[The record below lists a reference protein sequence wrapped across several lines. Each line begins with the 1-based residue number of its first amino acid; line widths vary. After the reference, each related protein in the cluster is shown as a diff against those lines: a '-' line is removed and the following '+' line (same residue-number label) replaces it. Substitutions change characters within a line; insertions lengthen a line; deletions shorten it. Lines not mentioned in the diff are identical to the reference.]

1 MRESEPLE
9 LARDV
14 EVVEI
19 PAGTRSIL
27 PAGSHVLVTQTLGGN
42 YTVMTVDGYLFRIDG
57 RDADALGK
65 EVRPVDPRLEAT
77 VEPGADVPVD
87 EGLVQDQLRTVYDPE
102 IPVNIVD
109 LGLVYRCDI
118 VQRPEGGHRVDIDM
132 TMTAPGCGM
141 GEYLKQDVEEK
152 LRQVPGVADVQ
163 VNIVWE
169 PLWDRDMM
177 SEAAKLQ
184 LGML

>member
-1 MRESEPLE
+1 MRESEPISLT
-9 LARDV
+9 RDV

-19 PAGTRSIL
+19 PMGTRSVL
-27 PAGSHVLVTQTLGGN
+27 PAGTHVLVTQTLGGN
-42 YTVMTVDGYLFRIDG
+42 YTVMTVDGYLYRVDG
-57 RDADALGK
+57 RDADSLGK
-65 EVRPVDPRLEAT
+65 DVRPIDPRLEA
-77 VEPGADVPVD
+77 EASGPDVPVD
-87 EGLVQDQLRTVYDPE
+87 EALVQDQLRTVYDPE

-109 LGLVYRCDI
+109 LGLVYRCEI
-118 VQRPEGGHRVDIDM
+118 VPREEGGHRIEIDM

-152 LRQVPGVADVQ
+152 LRAVPGVKDVAI
-163 VNIVWE
+163 NIVWE

-177 SEAAKLQ
+177 SEAARLQ

>member
-1 MRESEPLE
+1 MRESEPTS

-14 EVVEI
+14 EVVMI
-19 PAGTRSIL
+19 PDGIRSVLPAGT
-27 PAGSHVLVTQTLGGN
+27 HVLIHQTLGGN
-42 YTVMTVDGYLFRIDG
+42 YTVMDVDGRLFRIDG
-57 RDADALGK
+57 RDADSLGK
-65 EVRPVDPRLEAT
+65 AVRAVDPRLEAKA
-77 VEPGADVPVD
+77 EGDDVPVD

-102 IPVNIVD
+102 IPVNILD
-109 LGLVYRCDI
+109 LGLVYRCEI
-118 VQRPEGGHRVDIDM
+118 VKRDEGGHRVEIDM

-152 LRQVPGVADVQ
+152 LRDVPGVKDVAI
-163 VNIVWE
+163 NIVWE

-177 SEAAKLQ
+177 SEAARLQ

>member
-1 MRESEPLE
+1 MRESEPISLS
-9 LARDV
+9 RDV

-19 PAGTRSIL
+19 PAGTRSVL

-57 RDADALGK
+57 RDADSLGK
-65 EVRPVDPRLEAT
+65 DVRPVDPRLEAKDA
-77 VEPGADVPVD
+77 GDDVAVD
-87 EGLVQDQLRTVYDPE
+87 ESLIQDQLRTVYDPE

-109 LGLVYRCDI
+109 LGLVYRCEI
-118 VQRPEGGHRVDIDM
+118 VKRPEGGHRVEVDM

-152 LRQVPGVADVQ
+152 LLAVPGVKDVEI
-163 VNIVWE
+163 NIVWE

-177 SEAAKLQ
+177 SEAARLQ

>member
-1 MRESEPLE
+1 MRESEPIALV
-9 LARDV
+9 RDV

-19 PAGTRSIL
+19 PAGTRSLL
-27 PAGSHVLVTQTLGGN
+27 PAGTHVLLTQTLGGN

-65 EVRPVDPRLEAT
+65 DVRAVDPRLAAPAA
-77 VEPGADVPVD
+77 VADGPVD
-87 EGLVQDQLRTVYDPE
+87 MTLVQDQLRTVYDPE

-109 LGLVYRCDI
+109 LGLVYRCEAVALPD
-118 VQRPEGGHRVDIDM
+118 GGNRIEIDM

-141 GEYLKQDVEEK
+141 GEYMKADVEQK
-152 LRQVPGVADVQ
+152 LLEIPGVAEVQ
-163 VNIVWE
+163 VEIVWE
-169 PLWDRDMM
+169 PMWDRDRM

-184 LGML
+184 LGMY

>member
-1 MRESEPLE
+1 MRESEPIALI
-9 LARDV
+9 RDV

-19 PAGTRSIL
+19 PAGTRSLL
-27 PAGSHVLVTQTLGGN
+27 PAGTHVLLTQTLGGN

-65 EVRPVDPRLEAT
+65 DVRAIDPRLA
-77 VEPGADVPVD
+77 AKDVAAGPVD
-87 EGLVQDQLRTVYDPE
+87 LALVQDQLRTVYDPE
-102 IPVNIVD
+102 IPVNIMD
-109 LGLVYRCDI
+109 LGLVYRCEA
-118 VQRPEGGHRVDIDM
+118 VPLAEGGNRIEIDM

-141 GEYLKQDVEEK
+141 GEFLKQDVEEK
-152 LRQVPGVADVQ
+152 LHAVPGVKEVQ

-169 PLWDRDMM
+169 PLWDREMM
-177 SEAAKLQ
+177 SEAARLQ

>member
-1 MRESEPLE
+1 MRESEPVALT
-9 LARDV
+9 RDL

-19 PAGTRSIL
+19 PAGTRATL
-27 PAGSHVLVTQTLGGN
+27 PTGAHVLVTQTLGGN
-42 YTVMTVDGYLFRIDG
+42 YTVMTVDGYLYRVDG
-57 RDADALGK
+57 KDADALGHEIK
-65 EVRPVDPRLEAT
+65 AADPRLTQPA
-77 VEPGADVPVD
+77 GDGPVN
-87 EGLVQDQLRTVYDPE
+87 EELVWDQLRTVYDPE

-118 VQRPEGGHRVDIDM
+118 APLDKGGHRIDIAM

-141 GEYLKQDVEEK
+141 GEYLKADVEEK
-152 LRQVPGVADVQ
+152 LATVPGIKE
-163 VNIVWE
+163 VNVEIVWE
-169 PLWDRDMM
+169 PMWDRDRM

>member
-19 PAGTRSIL
+19 PAGTRSVL

-57 RDADALGK
+57 RDADSLGK
-65 EVRPVDPRLEAT
+65 DVRPVDPRLEPKP
-77 VEPGADVPVD
+77 ESADVPVD

-109 LGLVYRCDI
+109 LGLVYRCEI
-118 VQRPEGGHRVDIDM
+118 VKRDEGGHRVEIDM

-152 LRQVPGVADVQ
+152 LRAVPGVADVV